1 MHREFWIER
10 WATQRIG
17 FHLDHPNPTLVKA
30 WSALQLNTKDTVLVP
45 LCGKSHDLSWLAEHG
60 HSVIGIE
67 LSSHAIESFF
77 AESQMKPS
85 YSAHG
90 PFRISQ
96 TANISLWCGSF
107 FELEKQDLPHIGGF
121 YDRASVIALPAEL
134 RQRYART
141 LSKTLSSGTVG
152 LMITIEYPSDEMEGP
167 PFSVPPAE
175 VERLLGDTFVIDH
188 LSEAD
193 IFSPESRLAERGVT
207 ALTQHVFKL
216 TRK

>member
-17 FHLDHPNPTLVKA
+17 FHLDHPNPTLMKH
-30 WSALQLNTKDTVLVP
+30 WSALQLTPGDLVLVP
-45 LCGKSHDLSWLAEHG
+45 LCGKSHDVHWLAENG
-60 HSVIGIE
+60 HSVMGVE
-67 LSSHAIESFF
+67 LSSQAIESFL
-77 AESQMKPS
+77 AEAQLKPS
-85 YSAHG
+85 YSQCG
-90 PFRISQ
+90 PFHISQ

-107 FELEKQDLPHIGGF
+107 FELDTQELPHIRGF
-121 YDRASVIALPAEL
+121 YDRASVIALPPEL
-134 RQRYART
+134 RRLYART
-141 LSKTLSSGTVG
+141 LSEVLSPGAVG

-175 VERLLGDTFVIDH
+175 VEGLLGNTFVIEH

-193 IFSPESRLAERGVT
+193 MFSPESRLAERGVT